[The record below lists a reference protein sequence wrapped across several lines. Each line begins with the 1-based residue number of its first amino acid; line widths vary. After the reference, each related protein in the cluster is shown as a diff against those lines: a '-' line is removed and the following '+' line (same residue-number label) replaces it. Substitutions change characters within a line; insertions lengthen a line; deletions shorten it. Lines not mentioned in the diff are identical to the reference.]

1 MNSKKLITLLL
12 VFCLVLSGIAPAAN
26 AVHVAGKDNATGS
39 NSGWFQDLIASA
51 GKVLGFNSVRDD
63 QSHLKDHDYTLSL
76 KDGKWLATLADGT
89 TVELTDAQL
98 PEHIQ
103 VLRKLNNEYQ
113 PVDKVTVFVVLKDAP
128 TADTYGSIVD
138 VPADVKAS
146 MLAKQNDMLAAVQ
159 QVAGDVQLVGQS
171 YHLTNAIVITTEFRN
186 LEPIAAIA
194 GVKTVF
200 LNPEFEPMTAKEE
213 TLTPY
218 TISSTNMTNVA
229 QVWQDLGFTGE
240 GMTIAVL
247 DTGLDVDH
255 PSFAA
260 APAGAAWSMEDLQH
274 MLDNE
279 DLNLETLYMQQYG
292 RELTAEDLF
301 YNEKVPFTFNYA
313 SPSTNVTHNDGLGDH
328 GTHVA
333 GIAAA
338 NAVEGSNV
346 TGMAPDAQ
354 IFAMKVFSPT
364 GGAGMYTIITALE
377 DCMKLGVDV
386 VNMSLGSAAGF
397 SVSGDEE
404 VDSVFRRIAES
415 DMIVDVAVGNEG
427 SSNAG
432 SNWGYNKMPT
442 THIDNGTI
450 ASPATYANAMGIA
463 SVDNKIVAADY
474 FALADGSEIFYQ
486 YSIEWMY
493 GYVDVTMAHL
503 YGMGDLEYVVIDG
516 LGTEEDFYDENGNSI
531 VEGKVALVKRGDI
544 EFGRKAINAQNAG
557 AVACIIWNTDDSDVF
572 VFGMTTSIM
581 DDYGNEILPEIPVC
595 LITLSDGQKMADAET
610 KTLIV
615 TGDYSFR
622 EDLASG
628 GQISSFSCWGTT
640 GDLRL
645 VPDLSGIGGNV
656 YSTLDGGNYGLMSGT
671 SMACPQVAGVT
682 ALVLQY
688 IKETFPTATDAEV
701 RELCDSLMMSTAT
714 TIIDKNTNVETSPR
728 QQGAGLVNALG
739 AITAEAY
746 LTVPGS
752 ARPKVELGDNE
763 NGEFTFTFTVTN
775 FSDRAKTYTLR
786 SSLLCEDYKLDANYP
801 GVYFLAQED
810 RPLDNSGVTFD
821 KNTVTVAA
829 GTSQEI
835 TVTIK
840 LTEADKEWIHTYFPS
855 GNYVEGYIYLEGEDE
870 VTLSLPFLGFYE
882 RWDDAPLFDSGFWY
896 EEGMWGVPGAAH
908 TANQFYHLLWT
919 SLGAGN
925 DWMLGL
931 NPYMSSVVT
940 DENGQIIG
948 ARPYS
953 PYNNVLSPNGDGA
966 MDQITDMYISLMRN
980 ADEMEVI
987 YTDENGDV
995 IHYELLQKESKTM
1008 FLSNYGSVI
1017 PMVYSWYYDD
1027 LFDFANLE
1035 DGAVVY
1041 LTING
1046 KIDFEDAESDVLF
1059 DKMPIYIDLS
1069 APVMDRNSVKESTV
1083 DGRNY
1088 LTFTF
1093 EDAHPAAAVLMNQS
1107 GSQIYE
1113 HYGEEDMVKNE
1124 DGSWTVTVDV
1134 TGLGT
1139 DITVALCDYG
1149 CNEAYYNLTFTSAD
1163 NAPNMDKSKL
1173 YAYQV
1178 YDWYVHNNYGW
1189 DSMFGWATIDKNNG
1203 KVTMLQSDAYE
1214 YYALNAAEYVGGMI
1228 FAVDAGGNF
1237 LYMEPG
1243 VWNRHIVR
1251 NLGYNVVDMA
1261 WDSVTETMY
1270 MLISDNESG
1279 KHGLYTIDLLTGE
1292 LTELRNY
1299 YDKFFMPWAM
1309 TFVDGEMICVMQ
1321 KTTGL
1326 YKVNFQEN
1334 YQLEAIKDA
1343 QGNPV
1348 VPQGSDKKDALPI
1361 YAQSMTYSEADG
1373 KIYWAYY
1380 GELCQSLV
1388 TIDPT
1393 TWETSAIP
1401 FYYYQEYIGVLT
1413 MEDDGYVLPEATEVT
1428 TLVLSQD
1435 KLVMSAGKTHQ
1446 LSVTLLP
1453 WNAPVTENVV
1463 WTSSDESIAT
1473 VDQNGLVTAVGEGV
1487 VEITAAYGNVSVSC
1501 TLTVIDVVG
1510 SAHAYKYY
1518 DGNGASGF
1526 WLDIDLGTVTEQP
1539 STPTTF
1545 DFLAAD
1551 YNGHTGMV
1559 YGFDE
1564 AGQFYRFDPAT
1575 GESLALGTGNVAMLP
1590 ADMAYDY
1597 STGLMYAI
1605 VYDAANM
1612 TTTLYTVNLSNG
1624 KLVPVATVD
1633 DVFLTLSC
1641 TTEGLLYGINATGA
1655 LYELHI
1661 MDGEGGGGIAP
1672 LSEGTG
1678 KSIYAN
1684 YVMQTPAESLF
1695 YAQTMC
1701 YDHNNDVL
1709 LWFSTDYGT
1718 MYVLAGLDGFE
1729 PYAVELGDPSGT
1741 GLIQYTGAYVIPD
1754 NIPKLPFV
1762 PVESVEGDDMMLLTG
1777 ASKTP
1782 IVTIKPN
1789 NASSTVIDSIVLED
1803 TTVASYDAKTGKI
1816 VGVGAGTTTATIRI
1830 IDCGLD
1836 KLPDETDSIYT
1847 VTITVTVKQ
1856 STDNIQGF
1864 LMSDLMTGDGYYFM
1878 EMKDSNTRRYT
1889 GLSSIVLNGMPM
1901 TIYSAE
1907 YVDGFVYAYGFNDQ
1921 DWQANFQFMVI
1932 DARTWSVLSATDMG
1946 SGFPFVY
1953 DMAFDYTTGTMYAL
1967 AGAGSNATDLFYV
1980 DLATGELITCMLV
1993 DPMMMSLTID
2003 ENGTIYGMA
2012 ASVEHADP
2020 LSWNV
2025 IYDNALLYTLDV
2037 KNGTYEVFMD
2047 TGVKSNML
2055 ASMAYDFDTGYI
2067 YWTGLLSAETG
2078 YESGLYLIDP
2088 ADKSC
2093 NSLGNIGAA
2102 GAQVTALMIRADEY
2116 PEIPGVLGSVALTT
2130 GMEAIGVGE
2139 TVTLET
2145 FTAPFG
2151 VDATFT
2157 WTSADK
2163 SVARVDENGVVTGVS
2178 AGTTVITVTGTDG
2191 VNTLS
2196 ATCTIKVYGA
2206 DDYFISYNH
2215 TLGGFAKI
2223 SRPGGAVT
2231 QFTEAEDAS
2240 PVTAMAM
2247 VNGQIY
2253 GFDEEGNFFVTS
2265 ESVDFE
2271 RTYMGNCGITVAE
2284 PWEEHTETV
2293 DGESHYG
2300 YDYVY
2305 TPGFTVRDMAY
2316 DPVNNRILVLGT
2328 EYLHVVVD
2336 YWFESPTYSIAYEYA
2351 DEIYEVQG
2359 GCKIYTVDL
2368 ETGKLEELCT
2378 VGGIQYPMS
2387 GVTMLTVTDSGEA
2400 YAYSYYLDYIMK
2412 VDLETGLYT
2421 NLTTFQNMG
2430 VKGSDDNDLMGM
2442 VYDAGLDSLIMLF
2455 TTNGNSHCLYKF
2467 DLKTLAISF
2476 ISYVGD
2482 VEMSY
2487 NYAYGD
2493 YFGGLVLNDI
2503 KSPVE
2508 EVMGDVNGDGLIDT
2522 TDAKLIM
2529 QYDLGLISEADL
2541 NIQAADVN
2549 GDGLIDTT
2557 DAKLIMQLDLGLI
2570 TEFSKEN

>member
-1 MNSKKLITLLL
+1 MNSKRWITLLL

-26 AVHVAGKDNATGS
+26 AVSVSASDSVTGGKS
-39 NSGWFQDLIASA
+39 NWFKDLMASA
-51 GKVLGFNSVRDD
+51 GEALGLPTLKND
-63 QSHLKDHDYTLSL
+63 QSHLKDNDYSLSL
-76 KDGKWLATLADGT
+76 KNGKWIATTGDGKSF
-89 TVELTDAQL
+89 ELTDAQL
-98 PEHIQ
+98 PTHIQ
-103 VLRKLNNEYQ
+103 ELRKAAGDFQ
-113 PVDKVTVFVVLKDAP
+113 PADRVTAFIVLKDAP

-138 VPADVKAS
+138 VPSEMTAS
-146 MLAKQNDMLAAVQ
+146 LLAKQNALIAAIEQAVDGVQ
-159 QVAGDVQLVGQS
+159 VIRQ
-171 YHLTNAIVITTEFRN
+171 YTHLTNAIVVTTSFGN
-186 LEPIAAIA
+186 LEPIAAVP
-194 GVKTVF
+194 GVRTVF
-200 LNPEFEPMTAKEE
+200 LNPEFAPMSAKQEQLVPF
-213 TLTPY
+213 TV
-218 TISSTNMTNVA
+218 SSSNMSNVA
-229 QVWQDLGFTGE
+229 QVWQDLGYTGQ
-240 GMTIAVL
+240 GMTVAIL

-260 APAGAAWSMEDLQH
+260 APAGAYWDMQKLQQ
-274 MLDNE
+274 MLDTQ
-279 DLNLETLYMQQYG
+279 DLVLEELYG
-292 RELTAEDLF
+292 KEITAEDLY
-301 YNEKVPFTFNYA
+301 YNDKVPFTFNYA
-313 SPSTNVTHNDGLGDH
+313 TYTTNVTHNDGLGDH

-333 GIAAA
+333 GITAA

-364 GGAGMYTIITALE
+364 GGAGMYTIIDALE

-404 VDSVFRRIAES
+404 VDAVFRRSAES

-432 SNWGYNKMPT
+432 SNWGYNMMPT

-450 ASPATYANAMGIA
+450 ASPATYANSMGVA

-474 FALADGSEIFYQ
+474 FALAGGHKIFYQ

-493 GYVDVTMAHL
+493 GYVEKTMAHL
-503 YGMGDLEYVVIDG
+503 YGMGDVEYVIIDG
-516 LGTEEDFYDENGNSI
+516 LGNEEDFYDAEGNSI
-531 VEGKVALVKRGDI
+531 VEGKVAVIKRGVI
-544 EFGRKAINAQNAG
+544 SFGDKALNAQDAG
-557 AVACIIWNTDDSDVF
+557 AVAAVIWNTDNSDVF
-572 VFGMTTSIM
+572 TFGMTTAIT
-581 DDYGNEILPEIPVC
+581 DEQGNEIMPEIPVC
-595 LITLSDGQKMADAET
+595 LITLDDGQKMADAET

-615 TGDYSFR
+615 TGEPAFR
-622 EDLASG
+622 EDNIKG
-628 GQISSFSCWGTT
+628 GQISNFSCWGTS

-645 VPDLSGIGGNV
+645 LPDISGVGGNV
-656 YSTLDGGNYGLMSGT
+656 FSTLDGGQYGLMSGT

-682 ALVLQY
+682 TLVVQY
-688 IKETFPTATDAEV
+688 IKEKFPNATEAEV
-701 RELCDSLMMSTAT
+701 RVLVDSLIMSTAQV
-714 TIIDKNTNVETSPR
+714 IIDNDTGVETSPR

-739 AITAEAY
+739 AITSEAY
-746 LTVPGS
+746 LTVAGS
-752 ARPKVELGDNE
+752 ARPKAELGDNE
-763 NGEFTFTFTVTN
+763 DGAFTFTFTVHN

-786 SSLLCEDYKLDANYP
+786 SSLLCEDYQLSDNYP
-801 GVYFLAQED
+801 GVYFLAEED
-810 RPLDNSGVTFD
+810 RALDNSGVSFSR
-821 KNTVTVAA
+821 NTVTVAA
-829 GTSQEI
+829 GTSQDV

-840 LTEADKEWIHTYFPS
+840 LTEEDKKWIHTYFPS
-855 GNYVEGYIYLEGEDE
+855 GNYVEGYIYLESDDE
-870 VTLSLPFLGFYE
+870 VTLNLPFMGFYE
-882 RWDDAPLFDSGFWY
+882 RWDDAPLFDTGFWY
-896 EEGMWGVPGAAH
+896 EEGMWDVPGAQH

-919 SLGAGN
+919 SLSGGN

-931 NPYMSSVVT
+931 NPYMSSVIT
-940 DENGQIIG
+940 DENGQIVG

-953 PYNNVLSPNGDGA
+953 TYNNVLSPNGDGA
-966 MDQITDMYISLMRN
+966 MDKITDMYISIMRN
-980 ADEMEVI
+980 AEEMEVI
-987 YTDENGDV
+987 YTNDNGEV

-1027 LFDFANLE
+1027 LFDFSNLE
-1035 DGAVVY
+1035 DGEVVY

-1046 KIDFEDAESDVLF
+1046 KIDYEDARTDVLF

-1069 APVMDRNSVKESTV
+1069 APVMDTNSVQESTV

-1093 EDAHPAAAVLMNQS
+1093 QDAHPAAAVLMNKS
-1107 GSQIYE
+1107 GSQIYQ
-1113 HYGEEDMVKNE
+1113 HYGEEDMIQNA

-1134 TGLGT
+1134 TGLGSQVT
-1139 DITVALCDYG
+1139 IALCDYG
-1149 CNEAYYNLTFTSAD
+1149 CNEAFYDLTFTSAD
-1163 NAPNMDKSKL
+1163 NAPNMDKTKL

-1178 YDWYVHNNYGW
+1178 YDWYIHNNYGW
-1189 DSMFGWATIDKNNG
+1189 DSMFGWATIDKTNG

-1214 YYALNAAEYVGGMI
+1214 YYALNAAEYVGGQI
-1228 FAVDAGGNF
+1228 FAVDAGNNF
-1237 LYMEPG
+1237 LFMEPG
-1243 VWNRHIVR
+1243 VWNRHIIR

-1270 MLISDNESG
+1270 LLISDNNSG

-1309 TFVDGEMICVMQ
+1309 TFVDGELICVMQ

-1343 QGNPV
+1343 QGNPI
-1348 VPQGSDKKDALPI
+1348 VPKGSDEKDTLPV
-1361 YAQSMTYSEADG
+1361 YAQSMTYSQADG

-1380 GELCQSLV
+1380 GEACQSLI

-1393 TWETSAIP
+1393 TWESSAIP
-1401 FYYYQEYIGVLT
+1401 FYYYQEYVGVLM
-1413 MEDDGYVLPEATEVT
+1413 MEDDGYVLPEAEEIT
-1428 TLVLSQD
+1428 TLVLSQE
-1435 KLVMSAGKTHQ
+1435 KLVMSTGKTHQ

-1453 WNAPVTENVV
+1453 WNAPVTKNVV
-1463 WTSSDESIAT
+1463 WTSSDEAVAT
-1473 VDQNGLVTAVGEGV
+1473 VDQSGLVTAVGEGV
-1487 VEITAAYGNVSVSC
+1487 AEITATYGDISVTC
-1501 TLTVIDVVG
+1501 VITTIDVTG
-1510 SAHAYKYY
+1510 TMHAYKYY
-1518 DGNGASGF
+1518 DGKGASGF
-1526 WLDIDLGTVTEQP
+1526 WLDIDLSTITEQP
-1539 STPTTF
+1539 STRTTF

-1551 YNGHTGMV
+1551 YNGHTGLV
-1559 YGFDE
+1559 YGYDE

-1575 GESLALGTGNVAMLP
+1575 GESLALGTGDAAMLP

-1605 VYDAANM
+1605 IYDGNEM
-1612 TTTLYTVNLSNG
+1612 STTLYTVNLSNG
-1624 KLVPVATVD
+1624 KLIPVATVN
-1633 DVFLTLSC
+1633 DVFLTLAC
-1641 TTEGLLYGINATGA
+1641 TTEGLLYAISASGA

-1661 MDGEGGGGIAP
+1661 MDGEGGGIAP

-1684 YVMQTPAESLF
+1684 YVMQTPATSLF

-1709 LWFSTDYGT
+1709 LWCSTDYGT
-1718 MYVLAGLDGFE
+1718 MYCLAGLDSFE

-1741 GLIQYTGAYVIPD
+1741 GLIQYTGAYVIPN

-1762 PVESVEGDDMMLLTG
+1762 PVTSVEGDDMMLLTG

-1782 IVTIKPN
+1782 IITIKPN
-1789 NASSTVIDSIVLED
+1789 NASSTVTESVEIED
-1803 TTVASYDAKTGKI
+1803 TTVARYDAKTGKI
-1816 VGVGAGTTTATIRI
+1816 VGVGAGSTTATIRV

-1836 KLPDETDSIYT
+1836 KQPDETDSVFT
-1847 VTITVTVKQ
+1847 VTINITVKE

-1878 EMKDSNTRRYT
+1878 EMNDSNPRRYT
-1889 GLSSIVLNGMPM
+1889 GLSAIVYNGVPM
-1901 TIYSAE
+1901 NIYSAE
-1907 YVDGFVYAYGFNDQ
+1907 YVDGLIYAYGFDDQ
-1921 DWQANFQFMVI
+1921 DWQANFQFLVI

-1980 DLATGELITCMLV
+1980 DLATGELVTCMLV
-1993 DPMMMSLTID
+1993 DPMMMSLAID
-2003 ENGTIYGMA
+2003 ANGTIYGMA
-2012 ASVEHADP
+2012 ASVKHEDP
-2020 LSWNV
+2020 LTWV
-2025 IYDNALLYTLDV
+2025 TTYDNALMYTLDV

-2067 YWTGLLSAETG
+2067 YWTGLLSGDTG

-2116 PEIPGVLGSVALTT
+2116 PEIPSALGSVALTT
-2130 GMEAIGVGE
+2130 SMAELSVGQ
-2139 TVTLET
+2139 TVALET

-2151 VDATFT
+2151 VEATFT
-2157 WTSADK
+2157 WTSANENI
-2163 SVARVDENGVVTGVS
+2163 ATVDENGVVTGVA
-2178 AGTTVITVTGTDG
+2178 AGTTVITVTGNDG
-2191 VNTLS
+2191 VNSLS
-2196 ATCTIKVYGA
+2196 ATCTVKVYGT
-2206 DDYFISYNH
+2206 DNYFITYNH
-2215 TLGGFAKI
+2215 TAGGFAKI
-2223 SRPGGAVT
+2223 SRPDGAVT
-2231 QFTEAEDAS
+2231 QFTEAENAS
-2240 PVTAMAM
+2240 PVSAMAWM
-2247 VNGQIY
+2247 DGQIFA
-2253 GFDEEGNFFVTS
+2253 FDEEGNLFVTS
-2265 ESVDFE
+2265 EDDGFQ
-2271 RTYMGNCGITVAE
+2271 RTYLGNCGIEVAE
-2284 PWEEHTETV
+2284 PWQEHTETV
-2293 DGESHYG
+2293 DGESRYG

-2316 DPVNNRILVLGT
+2316 DPINNRMLVLGV

-2336 YWFESPTYSIAYEYA
+2336 YWFESPSYSTAYQYA

-2368 ETGKLEELCT
+2368 ETGKLEVLCT

-2387 GVTMLTVTDSGEA
+2387 GVTMMTVTDSGEV

-2430 VKGSDDNDLMGM
+2430 VKGSDDNDLMAM

-2455 TTNGNSHCLYKF
+2455 TTNGNSHCLYRF
-2467 DLKTLAISF
+2467 DLKTLSISF

-2482 VEMSY
+2482 VEIRFT
-2487 NYAYGD
+2487 YAYGD
-2493 YFGGLVLNDI
+2493 YFGGLVLNVPDAI
-2503 KSPVE
+2503 L
-2508 EVMGDVNGDGLIDT
+2508 GDVNGDGLVDT
-2522 TDAKLIM
+2522 TDAKLVM
-2529 QYDLGLISEADL
+2529 QYDLALIDDSGLDL
-2541 NIQAADVN
+2541 SVADVN
-2549 GDGLIDTT
+2549 GDGKVDTT

-2570 TEFSKEN
+2570 PDFNGAN